1 MYVNQ
6 QRAIYR
12 YIVDPSPYFV
22 SSAAAITY
30 VISMVGCTAMLD
42 MFDLF
47 DYGWIDTSTLLLG
60 AVRLWKI
67 KVT

>member
-1 MYVNQ
+1 MLINKGLFTVILLIL
-6 QRAIYR
+6 RHILYR
-12 YIVDPSPYFV
+12 QPPT
-22 SSAAAITY
+22 ITY